1 MRMMILAG
9 AAMLTAMASPAAAA
23 DREINYPEGS
33 LGYSALV
40 AGDYEAARAM
50 IETDDAVALTD
61 PARLLNLG
69 FAYERLGNTEKA
81 ALLYQR
87 ALESRE
93 NKKLILANGDVAD
106 SRDLAAD
113 ALKRVARGIASS

>member
-1 MRMMILAG
+1 MKMTILAG
-9 AAMLTAMASPAAAA
+9 AAMLTALASPAAAT
-23 DREINYPEGS
+23 DSEINYPEGS
-33 LGYSALV
+33 LGFSALV
-40 AGDYEAARAM
+40 AGDYEAARSM
-50 IETDDAVALTD
+50 IETDEVVAETD

-69 FAYERLGNTEKA
+69 FAYERLGNADQA

-93 NKKLILANGDVAD
+93 RKKLILANGEVAD